1 MQHWSNIQLRNTL
14 QWRELDLIPNE
25 RREAIIE
32 RLLADGFETGQRNRP
47 SSTQS
52 SREAQRAEAVGRE
65 EAAAQEQRQAEAI
78 RSEKAGGAE
87 PNLPKLPCTLHG
99 LWPLDIVS
107 LCVCARACGTTW
119 QQRPRSLK
127 RCSGQRA
134 GIHSC
139 V

>member
-65 EAAAQEQRQAEAI
+65 AAAAQEQRQAEAI
-78 RSEKAGGAE
+78 RSEKAG
-87 PNLPKLPCTLHG
+87 L
-99 LWPLDIVS
+99 
-107 LCVCARACGTTW
+107 CGTEPT
-119 QQRPRSLK
+119 QTPMHIARLV
-127 RCSGQRA
+127 A
-134 GIHSC
+134 T
-139 V
+139 